1 VNEWK
6 SPLPLDLRFVPW
18 RLGPGANSH
27 LKGRVV
33 NGRKGFVCNERFAG
47 GGEQVIPR
55 QTTARRKANHD
66 AFVGYIDRLGAK

>member
-18 RLGPGANSH
+18 PLPPGANSH
-27 LKGRVV
+27 LKGRMV

-47 GGEQVIPR
+47 GGEQVISR
-55 QTTARRKANHD
+55 QTTAKRKANHD
-66 AFVGYIDRLGAK
+66 AFVGYIDRLEGK

>member
-18 RLGPGANSH
+18 PLPPGTNSH
-27 LKGRVV
+27 LNGRMV
-33 NGRKGFVCNERFAG
+33 NGRKGFVCNERFAR

-55 QTTARRKANHD
+55 QTTAKRKANHD